1 MSDTL
6 PEMILYAGEYTTWGV
21 TVTDSDGAA
30 LDLTGSTVYFTAKR
44 NLGEADSTA
53 IIDIQQTSHTD
64 AAGGLTTL
72 QIDLRSVGERML
84 SKGDSLTG
92 DIWVKDSAGSI
103 TPQGLI
109 KVTVKPAATKAF

>member
-1 MSDTL
+1 MSDSL

-21 TVTDSDGAA
+21 TVTDVDGGA
-30 LDLTGSTVYFTAKR
+30 LDLTGATVYFTAKQS
-44 NLGEADSTA
+44 LTEADSTA
-53 IIDIQQTSHTD
+53 VIDIAQTSHTN

-84 SKGDSLTG
+84 SNGDTLTG

-109 KVTVKPAATKAF
+109 KVTVKPAATKTF